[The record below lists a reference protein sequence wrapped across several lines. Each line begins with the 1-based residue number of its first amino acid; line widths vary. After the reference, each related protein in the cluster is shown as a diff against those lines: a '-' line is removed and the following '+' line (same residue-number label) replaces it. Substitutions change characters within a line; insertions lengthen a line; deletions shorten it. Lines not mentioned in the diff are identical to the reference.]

1 MPTHTSRTSTDPRPG
16 THMSGDRLL
25 SVLHFADTA
34 FPTGGYAHSLGLES
48 YCQAGLV
55 TDRAGLSAFLEA
67 HLEGAAGPCDATA
80 MVAALRAS
88 GAGDLERCAELD
100 ATLEAMKPVRELRLA
115 SRQMGRQ
122 TLRVAALLTEDAHL
136 GTYLEGVN
144 ADRAPGHH
152 AVAFG
157 MAGGVLGW
165 RPEETATAFL
175 YSTTAL
181 LVGAALR
188 LMPMG
193 QTQGQRILW
202 RIHPVITRVARE
214 AAARDPAE
222 MWSFAPGLDV
232 QGMLHARLDM
242 RLFRS

>member
-1 MPTHTSRTSTDPRPG
+1 MARP
-16 THMSGDRLL
+16 MCIRALDNSALL
-25 SVLHFADTA
+25 TLLHFTDTA
-34 FPTGGYAHSLGLES
+34 FPTGGYAHSFGLER
-48 YCQAGLV
+48 YCQAGIV
-55 TDRAGLSAFLEA
+55 GDAEGVERFLLA
-67 HLEGAAGPCDATA
+67 QLEGSAGPTDATA
-80 MVAALRAS
+80 AVAALRAIS
-88 GAGDLERCAELD
+88 AGDVGACRTLD
-100 ATLEAMKPVRELRLA
+100 ETLEAMKPVRELRLA

-122 TLRVAALLTEDAHL
+122 TLRVAALLTEHAHL
-136 GTYLEGVN
+136 GEYLEDVN

-157 MAGGVLGW
+157 MAAGVLGW
-165 RPEETATAFL
+165 GAEDTATAFL

-188 LMPMG
+188 LLPLG

-202 RIHPVITRVARE
+202 RIHPVIARVARE
-214 AAARDPAE
+214 AAARDRAE

-232 QGMLHARLDM
+232 QGMLHARLDT